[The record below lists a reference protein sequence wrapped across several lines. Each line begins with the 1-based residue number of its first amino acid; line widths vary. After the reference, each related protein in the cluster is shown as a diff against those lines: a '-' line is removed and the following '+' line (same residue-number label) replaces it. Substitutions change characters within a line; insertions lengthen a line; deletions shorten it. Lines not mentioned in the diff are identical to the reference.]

1 MRILKYSRNMILAIV
16 TSILL
21 SVCQGQ
27 FTVKAETEIPEEVTV
42 TKVGG
47 GVAIGT
53 NGWVLYEE
61 ESAFG
66 MFTTDG
72 GSMTSPVLCGDAF
85 IPAPLHDFNLE
96 KKYGASC
103 TLVGSNYEGIS
114 EVTDNYIRKI
124 VWYGW
129 LGPKQWSGFS
139 NSAYNYYIGSNK
151 NVLELQGSPY
161 ANSTDV
167 SAAAITQNTLSH
179 YRNNKQLHDPI
190 EARGVRAYISFLE
203 TASDDIPAYFHVY
216 QLITT
221 NDRQDF
227 FWFSYYPSG
236 DVSLRKGIGSDSNLI
251 KDYPDYFSLGNAE
264 YEVKDGLG
272 NVVGKL
278 VTDANGDSN
287 VLKELKTGTYTVRE
301 VKAPKGFKL
310 NNNVET
316 VEIRDGETSVINVS
330 DEPDL
335 LIADVLLRK
344 VADNNEPMKDVQ
356 FRVTHY
362 RELKNSIGE
371 LEGLS
376 AKRSWVFKTDAN
388 GEIKADNSHKVSG
401 DELYLKD
408 NGQAVLLPGTYLFEE
423 VSTPEGFIKADPFLK
438 TVDYDNASGNLTY
451 LVPTVKNIHE
461 GYLELNKKASD
472 ELLSI
477 THPITG
483 SQYTVFT
490 NGECSNVARTMNNE
504 EAVLTIGDN
513 GYSQKIALMPG
524 KYYLKE
530 THAPRGWA
538 LDENVYEL
546 FISSWKTTTQQLI
559 NKPQTIT
566 IVIQKVDK
574 ETGERIPQGL
584 GEFAGAV
591 YKVEHYDV
599 INDVMVKDGEIVLDE
614 NGQGKLEKLV
624 PGQYTVTE
632 IKAPAGYSLNSEPV
646 EVRAGI
652 KEDNTAVFV
661 YEVESL
667 ETVTKVQII
676 KKTIDES
683 ELEVPLEGAV
693 LQIEDENGNVV
704 VNSWVSTTEP
714 VVIKG
719 LKQDQKYYLVET
731 SAPEGYLALTG
742 KIEFTV
748 GNEEG
753 MIEVFNEPLPEIAT
767 SAVFENGLKMSEPR
781 ETEVIDEV
789 DLSRLKK
796 GGSYLIRGELVD
808 EEENVISSGNLEFV
822 AEGRNEIREI
832 SFSVNGKELA
842 GNKLI
847 VYEYLYRENNGDW
860 EEVAR
865 HKDPYDEKQT
875 VYFTS
880 LATSAFDG
888 ADEDKYLLNQG
899 EQVIKDVISYE
910 NLLPGEYEVETVLV
924 DSNTSEVVLSE
935 QERHKVEVN
944 TLSGSFETTLKV
956 DGKAL
961 EGRTLTVY
969 EYVYQND
976 KLVASHCEK
985 DCVSQMIS
993 IPSIITNASRT
1004 FTSEQEDFS
1013 YVTVDEIVYDNL
1025 LADGSEYEMTGTLID
1040 KKTGNIMKD
1049 EAGNDLT
1056 SSVSFT
1062 PEESSGS
1069 IQVSFEGDGNLVK
1082 GNEVVVYEQLK
1093 KDGKVFALHNDLNNE
1108 KQTVEFP
1115 DLNIK
1120 VLKTDENGKPLAD
1133 ALLQVLDEE
1142 GNIVCQFLSGEDEDG
1157 FDISTYVKGGKKY
1170 VLHELES
1177 PFGYK
1182 KAEDEEFIAEGVGE
1196 KVQLIEMND
1205 ELENIRIKVIKLN
1218 EEKKRLANCEFT
1230 VYLDDKAIERKMT
1243 DLNGEV
1249 MFELP
1254 YRAGY
1259 YLKETKAPEG
1269 YYRNDE
1275 KYVVIINEG
1284 YDFEKNIVEF
1294 NVTDKKIPVVDTGD
1308 NSNLYI
1314 WYASAASSLSGAVYI
1329 LLRRRKQNR

>member
-16 TSILL
+16 TCILL

-129 LGPKQWSGFS
+129 LGPRQWSGFS

-221 NDRQDF
+221 SNRQDF

-236 DVSLRKGIGSDSNLI
+236 DLSLRKGISSDSKLI
-251 KDYPDYFSLGNAE
+251 KDYPEYFSLENAE

-278 VTDANGDSN
+278 VTDSSGNSN
-287 VLKELKTGTYTVRE
+287 ILKELKTGTYTVRE

-356 FRVTHY
+356 FKVTHY

-376 AKRSWVFKTDAN
+376 AKRTWTFKTDEK
-388 GEIKADNSHKVSG
+388 GEIKADNGHKVSG

-423 VSTPEGFIKADPFLK
+423 VGTPEGFIKADPFIK

-451 LVPTVKNIHE
+451 LAPTVKNIHE

-490 NGECSNVARTMNNE
+490 DGECSNPARTMNNK

-513 GYSQKIALMPG
+513 GYSQKIALVPG

-546 FISSWKTTTQQLI
+546 FITSWKTTTQQLI

-566 IVIQKVDK
+566 IIIQKVDK

-614 NGQGKLEKLV
+614 NGQGKLENLV

-632 IKAPAGYSLNSEPV
+632 IKAPAGYALNSEPV

-676 KKTIDES
+676 KKTFDES
-683 ELEVPLEGAV
+683 EMEVPLEGAL

-719 LKQDQKYYLVET
+719 LRQDQKYYLVET
-731 SAPEGYLALTG
+731 SAPEGYLPLTG

-748 GNEEG
+748 GNEEET
-753 MIEVFNEPLPEIAT
+753 IEVFNEPLPEIAT

-781 ETEVIDEV
+781 ETEVVDEV

-822 AEGRNEIREI
+822 
-832 SFSVNGKELA
+832 
-842 GNKLI
+842 
-847 VYEYLYRENNGDW
+847 
-860 EEVAR
+860 
-865 HKDPYDEKQT
+865 
-875 VYFTS
+875 
-880 LATSAFDG
+880 
-888 ADEDKYLLNQG
+888 
-899 EQVIKDVISYE
+899 
-910 NLLPGEYEVETVLV
+910 
-924 DSNTSEVVLSE
+924 
-935 QERHKVEVN
+935 
-944 TLSGSFETTLKV
+944 
-956 DGKAL
+956 
-961 EGRTLTVY
+961 
-969 EYVYQND
+969 
-976 KLVASHCEK
+976 
-985 DCVSQMIS
+985 
-993 IPSIITNASRT
+993 
-1004 FTSEQEDFS
+1004 
-1013 YVTVDEIVYDNL
+1013 
-1025 LADGSEYEMTGTLID
+1025 
-1040 KKTGNIMKD
+1040 
-1049 EAGNDLT
+1049 
-1056 SSVSFT
+1056 
-1062 PEESSGS
+1062 
-1069 IQVSFEGDGNLVK
+1069 
-1082 GNEVVVYEQLK
+1082 
-1093 KDGKVFALHNDLNNE
+1093 
-1108 KQTVEFP
+1108 
-1115 DLNIK
+1115 
-1120 VLKTDENGKPLAD
+1120 
-1133 ALLQVLDEE
+1133 
-1142 GNIVCQFLSGEDEDG
+1142 
-1157 FDISTYVKGGKKY
+1157 
-1170 VLHELES
+1170 
-1177 PFGYK
+1177 
-1182 KAEDEEFIAEGVGE
+1182 
-1196 KVQLIEMND
+1196 
-1205 ELENIRIKVIKLN
+1205 
-1218 EEKKRLANCEFT
+1218 
-1230 VYLDDKAIERKMT
+1230 
-1243 DLNGEV
+1243 
-1249 MFELP
+1249 
-1254 YRAGY
+1254 
-1259 YLKETKAPEG
+1259 
-1269 YYRNDE
+1269 
-1275 KYVVIINEG
+1275 
-1284 YDFEKNIVEF
+1284 
-1294 NVTDKKIPVVDTGD
+1294 
-1308 NSNLYI
+1308 
-1314 WYASAASSLSGAVYI
+1314 
-1329 LLRRRKQNR
+1329 